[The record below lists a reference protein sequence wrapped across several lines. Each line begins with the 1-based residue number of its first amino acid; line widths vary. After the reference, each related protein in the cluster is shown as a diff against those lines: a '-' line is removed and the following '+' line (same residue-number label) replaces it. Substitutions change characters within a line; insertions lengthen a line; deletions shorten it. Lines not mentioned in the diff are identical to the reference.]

1 MTRTGA
7 RPRSAGVRVLWL
19 QTLHCRHHGS
29 LSTDPPCVCLCGR
42 VRLCGCCGRVCSVA
56 ENRRERRER
65 KGRNKPPRP
74 KETRA
79 ERDARRAKRRAQK
92 EEEERLRLE
101 AERIAAEEF
110 ERKKAAEEAERRRL
124 AEEAAAAA
132 AAKARADAET
142 KLVELKQQQEQR
154 TKLRLLNSEVRPRPP
169 QHVLSACLSWQ
180 HCAAARRGF
189 RRRTRWLRRG
199 LCWVAW
205 SRVS

>member
-1 MTRTGA
+1 M
-7 RPRSAGVRVLWL
+7 
-19 QTLHCRHHGS
+19 
-29 LSTDPPCVCLCGR
+29 
-42 VRLCGCCGRVCSVA
+42 
-56 ENRRERRER
+56 
-65 KGRNKPPRP
+65 
-74 KETRA
+74 KEVKKKRA
-79 ERDARRAKRRAQK
+79 AVQ
-92 EEEERLRLE
+92 
-101 AERIAAEEF
+101 
-110 ERKKAAEEAERRRL
+110 
-124 AEEAAAAA
+124 
-132 AAKARADAET
+132 RADAET

>member
-1 MTRTGA
+1 MSGRGDGA
-7 RPRSAGVRVLWL
+7 SSRAVLGAGSQRSDKNRRKAQKRRGACAVVANKLATAAT
-19 QTLHCRHHGS
+19 TLPF
-29 LSTDPPCVCLCGR
+29 STDPPCVCSC
-42 VRLCGCCGRVCSVA
+42 VCGCCGRACSVA

-101 AERIAAEEF
+101 AERVAAEEF

-180 HCAAARRGF
+180 HVCCRAS
-189 RRRTRWLRRG
+189 G
-199 LCWVAW
+199 L
-205 SRVS
+205 